1 MDTIKL
7 SVRELVEF
15 IYKSGDINVK
25 AMSTDRALE
34 GIKAHK
40 ILQSQMGENYR
51 KEYYKKEFFLKREF
65 ELNNILFIIEG
76 RADGII
82 IEHEKVTIDEIKST
96 YTNLDLIN
104 ENYNT
109 AHMAQAKCYAYIY
122 GIDNNLDEL
131 NVQLRYYNL
140 DTGKTKLLSYKY
152 CISMTF

>member
-25 AMSTDRALE
+25 SLSPDRALE

-40 ILQSQMGENYR
+40 ILQSQMGDDYK
-51 KEYYKKEFFLKREF
+51 KEYYLKKEF

-82 IEHEKVTIDEIKST
+82 
-96 YTNLDLIN
+96 N
-104 ENYNT
+104 
-109 AHMAQAKCYAYIY
+109 A
-122 GIDNNLDEL
+122 NNITTVD
-131 NVQLRYYNL
+131 
-140 DTGKTKLLSYKY
+140 
-152 CISMTF
+152 